1 MTYDVL
7 GEIIYSKMIYK
18 PCYDTCYDFTLQ
30 WLLEIELRVRYKMV
44 RKSKDPHY
52 YLINESGVNE
62 SRDQIKASRKWIKQ
76 MGN

>member
-1 MTYDVL
+1 MSRN
-7 GEIIYSKMIYK
+7 GELPFGMENGFI
-18 PCYDTCYDFTLQ
+18 
-30 WLLEIELRVRYKMV
+30 EIELRVRYKMV

-62 SRDQIKASRKWIKQ
+62 PKGQIKASRKWIKQ

>member
-1 MTYDVL
+1 MSRN
-7 GEIIYSKMIYK
+7 GESPFGMENGFI
-18 PCYDTCYDFTLQ
+18 
-30 WLLEIELRVRYKMV
+30 EIELRVRYKMV